1 MRFSRTRFL
10 IWGLPWVLNSLLML
24 LFLLGQETRG
34 VGGVP
39 RWMFY
44 VAAGVCWVIATPGFV
59 LRAADNGIRAWQS
72 LLLWIGFT
80 IIFPLY
86 VLVALLFC
94 ILPGKMQPPSHY
106 PAWWEWLALPL
117 LLALPSLA
125 VHAWKLQFVPAHLR

>member
-10 IWGLPWVLNSLLML
+10 IWGLPWALNSLLML
-24 LFLLGQETRG
+24 LILLGQETRG
-34 VGGVP
+34 LGGMP
-39 RWMFY
+39 AWMLF
-44 VAAGVCWVIATPGFV
+44 AATGVCWLFAVPGFV
-59 LRAADNGIRAWQS
+59 FRAADNGIPAWQS
-72 LLLWIGFT
+72 LLLWIGTT

-94 ILPGKMQPPSHY
+94 ILPGKMQPPSRY